1 MYDKELAKEIVKQIA
16 SAVETVRYRFV
27 PISKVDDL
35 LSSPEG
41 LEKLDAICM
50 QLIAIGESLKNF
62 DKVTGGKVLESHPEI
77 DWRGAMGM
85 RDIICHHYFDIDADA
100 IFLVCKEKIE
110 PLGKVMEVIMG
121 EIVK

>member
-1 MYDKELAKEIVKQIA
+1 MYDRELAKEIIKQIA
-16 SAVETVRYRFV
+16 SAIDTVRYRCV
-27 PISKVDDL
+27 PITKVDDF

-62 DKVTGGKVLESHPEI
+62 DKITGGKVLKAHPEI

-85 RDIICHHYFDIDADA
+85 RDIICHHYFDLDADA
-100 IFLVCKEKIE
+100 IFMVCKEKIE
-110 PLGKVMEVIMG
+110 PLGKSIEAIRN
-121 EIVK
+121 EIVN